1 MSAWGKRQ
9 ARVDTK
15 PSTEPITTNGAT
27 NSTTSSATNSTTS
40 GPKPSAGPKKPA
52 WGAPPQAPTAAA
64 ETIAA
69 TPPERSS
76 SAYPTLHEAM
86 ENLSLNSAVAQPVV
100 RSRSAQPTARRSYL
114 HSAVP
119 ESAVLTP
126 IRRPDQG
133 GKAGKVVDVY
143 TNHFRIQVDDAIIN
157 QYDIEIF
164 MIGRDKKPRLARK
177 DERWE
182 TVQRIAKREKNFPII
197 WYDEG
202 KTIYTRELLT
212 DFTKPLQITFN
223 LNNEEKTFQFQVLNL
238 VRQEKIRD
246 IFDFIEKK
254 TAIRPRD
261 SIRIIETLFKQRA
274 RNDLIAI
281 RNQFYDRKQKL
292 DDLGDGRGMANGFYQ
307 ALFLTQGG
315 PTLNINLA
323 FTCFYMPLNFVEFA
337 TKYLRKDIT
346 KGLSEIELQ
355 GFKRIVRNM
364 LIETLHTGRD
374 IRYRIRG
381 FGLPANQI
389 MFVRGASDDAG
400 DASLGEKISVADF
413 FAEKYQKLKYPH
425 LPCIDGMSGTQK
437 RANWLPMEFVK
448 LVAWE
453 RSLKPLDSVQ
463 RALVTKKSVIKPD
476 QRYNQ
481 IMNVVQN
488 RQFDSDPYLK
498 ELNIKV
504 ETKEMLQLKAR
515 ILPPPEVKYRGQG
528 NSDVTERV
536 NFGKWTIRNRFYTT
550 RDISKWGMVYFG
562 SKPTENVIQTLKD
575 FETQLPPLLQRYG
588 ILIKSKPITI
598 AKPPTKEEIEK
609 TLVNAS
615 KEHWQLTVVVLN
627 NTLDNVYDYVKQC
640 GNQRYGLVTQC
651 VSYQSLEKNI
661 GKLDMYVQNL
671 SQKINAKMGCINGIV
686 NLKAALSRPSNEDL
700 FMFFGAD
707 VTHTTCSAE
716 RPSIAAVVGSRD
728 PTNSLYA
735 ARLCEQYPKLGRCS
749 MEIIKDLD
757 AMIIDLL
764 QVFARS
770 CANRLPNKIVFYRD
784 GVDDGQYQKVLDNEV
799 AKIKQAFRT
808 IYVNRA
814 QPKLTFI
821 IVKKRHNTR
830 FFVYDGQM
838 TKNVEAGTVVD
849 HQITHPSQFD
859 FYLCSQAA
867 LMGTSR
873 PALYHVLHDEIGFT
887 SDEIQQL
894 TYWLCHTD
902 ARCSKA
908 VSVPAPIHY
917 AHLAAYASRTFDFD
931 DNLDQG
937 SDNGGFV
944 ENIEN
949 VSMDDIKT
957 KLMVLD
963 SKIAND
969 MWFV

>member
-1 MSAWGKRQ
+1 MSVWTQRK
-9 ARVDTK
+9 ARADAK
-15 PSTEPITTNGAT
+15 PNPEPTQINGVSTAT
-27 NSTTSSATNSTTS
+27 V
-40 GPKPSAGPKKPA
+40 PKKSV
-52 WGAPPQAPTAAA
+52 WGAPPAHTPAPVNV
-64 ETIAA
+64 
-69 TPPERSS
+69 TPIERSS
-76 SAYPTLHEAM
+76 SAFPTPREAM
-86 ENLSLNSAVAQPVV
+86 EKLSIDSTTPRPAARSQSA
-100 RSRSAQPTARRSYL
+100 RPTNRRPCL
-114 HSAVP
+114 QSAVP
-119 ESAVLTP
+119 ESAVLAP

-133 GKAGKVVDVY
+133 GAVGKVIEVY
-143 TNHFRIQVDDAIIN
+143 TNHFRVKIADEFVN
-157 QYDIEIF
+157 QYDVEIY
-164 MIGRDKKPRLARK
+164 MIGRDQKPRLARK

-202 KTIYTRELLT
+202 KTIYTKELLT
-212 DFTKPLQITFN
+212 DFSKPLQITFKI
-223 LNNEEKTFQFQVLNL
+223 NNEDKTFQFHVLNL

-254 TAIRPRD
+254 TSVRPRD
-261 SIRIIETLFKQRA
+261 AIRIIETLFKQRA

-281 RNQFYDRKQKL
+281 RNQFYDRRQKL

-307 ALFLTQGG
+307 ALFLTQCG
-315 PTLNINLA
+315 PTLNMNLA

-337 TKYLRKDIT
+337 TKYLRKDVT
-346 KGLSEIELQ
+346 TGLNENELQ

-389 MFVRGASDDAG
+389 MFVRGASDEAG

-413 FAEKYQKLKYPH
+413 FAEKYQKLKYPN
-425 LPCIDGMSGTQK
+425 LPCIDGMSGQQK
-437 RANWLPMEFVK
+437 RANWLPMEVVK
-448 LVAWE
+448 LVPWE

-463 RALVTKKSVIKPD
+463 RALVTKKSVIKPE
-476 QRYNQ
+476 QRYDQ
-481 IMNVVQN
+481 IMKIVND
-488 RQFDSDPYLK
+488 RDFDNDSYLK

-504 ETKEMLQLKAR
+504 ETKEMLQVKAR
-515 ILPPPEVKYRGQG
+515 ILPPPEIKYRGQG
-528 NSDVTERV
+528 KTDIAERV
-536 NFGKWTIRNRFYTT
+536 SFGKWTIRNRFYTT
-550 RDISKWGMVYFG
+550 RDITKWGMIYFG
-562 SKPTENVIQTLKD
+562 SKPNENIIESLKD
-575 FETQLPPLLQRYG
+575 FEARLPPLLQRYG
-588 ILIKSKPITI
+588 ITMKSKPITV
-598 AKPPTKEEIEK
+598 AKPPGKSDIEAA
-609 TLVNAS
+609 LHNAS
-615 KEHWQLTVVVLN
+615 NEKWQLAIVVLN
-627 NTLDNVYDYVKQC
+627 NTTENVYDYIKQC

-651 VSYQSLEKNI
+651 VSYQTLERNLS
-661 GKLDMYVQNL
+661 KLDMYVQNL
-671 SQKINAKMGCINGIV
+671 SQKINAKMGCINGVV
-686 NLKAALSRPSNEDL
+686 NLKAALSRPSTDDI

-735 ARLCEQYPKLGRCS
+735 ARLSEQYPKSGRCS

-757 AMIIDLL
+757 KMVVELL
-764 QVFARS
+764 QLFARS
-770 CANRLPNKIVFYRD
+770 CGTRLPNKIVFYRD

-830 FFVYDGQM
+830 FFAYDGQA

-849 HQITHPSQFD
+849 QQITHPSQFD

-873 PALYHVLHDEIGFT
+873 PALYHILHDEIGFS

-908 VSVPAPIHY
+908 VSIPAPIHY

-931 DNLDQG
+931 DNHEQEC
-937 SDNGGFV
+937 
-944 ENIEN
+944 ENEFIEN
-949 VSMDDIKT
+949 SECVSIDDIKT

-963 SKIAND
+963 PKMENE
-969 MWFV
+969 M

>member
-9 ARVDTK
+9 ARADTK
-15 PSTEPITTNGAT
+15 PATETVNTNGT
-27 NSTTSSATNSTTS
+27 TPSTV
-40 GPKPSAGPKKPA
+40 PKKSA
-52 WGAPPQAPTAAA
+52 WGAPPSATPTPAPAPT
-64 ETIAA
+64 TA
-69 TPPERSS
+69 TSTPAPSVPKPTPVVPPERSA
-76 SAYPTLHEAM
+76 SAYPTPREAM
-86 ENLSLNSAVAQPVV
+86 ANLSLEPTTGRSQSA
-100 RSRSAQPTARRSYL
+100 RPTNRRPQL

-119 ESAVLTP
+119 DSAVLTP
-126 IRRPDQG
+126 VRRPDQG
-133 GKAGKVVDVY
+133 GNAGKTINVF
-143 TNHFRIQVDDAIIN
+143 TNHFRLKVSDDIIN
-157 QYDIEIF
+157 QYDVEIF
-164 MIGRDKKPRLARK
+164 MIGRDLKPRLARK

-202 KTIYTRELLT
+202 KTIYSKELLT
-212 DFTKPLQITFN
+212 DFTKPLQITFQM
-223 LNNEEKTFQFQVLNL
+223 NNEDKTFQLHILNL

-246 IFDFIEKK
+246 IYDFIEKK
-254 TAIRPRD
+254 TSIRPRD

-281 RNQFYDRKQKL
+281 RNQFYDRRQKL

-307 ALFLTQGG
+307 ALFLTQCG
-315 PTLNINLA
+315 PTLNINLT

-346 KGLSEIELQ
+346 KGLSEGELQ

-381 FGLPANQI
+381 FGLPANKI
-389 MFVRGASDDAG
+389 MFVRGANEETG
-400 DASLGEKISVADF
+400 DASLEEKISVADF
-413 FAEKYQKLKYPH
+413 FAEKYKPLKYPF

-437 RANWLPMEFVK
+437 RANWLPMEVVK

-463 RALVTKKSVIKPD
+463 RALVTKKSIIKPE
-476 QRYNQ
+476 QRYAQ
-481 IMNVVQN
+481 IMDIVGN
-488 RQFDSDPYLK
+488 RQFETDPYLK
-498 ELNIKV
+498 ELNIQV
-504 ETKEMLQLKAR
+504 ESKEMLEIKAR

-528 NSDVTERV
+528 NSEITERV

-550 RDISKWGMVYFG
+550 RDINKWGMVYFG

-575 FETQLPPLLQRYG
+575 FENRLPALLLRYG
-588 ILIKSKPITI
+588 INIKSKPITI
-598 AKPPTKEEIEK
+598 AKPPTREDIEK
-609 TLVNAS
+609 TLNGAS
-615 KEHWQLTVVVLN
+615 KDAWNLAVVVLN

-640 GNQRYGLVTQC
+640 GNQRFGLATQC
-651 VSYQSLEKNI
+651 VSFQALERNI

-671 SQKINAKMGCINGIV
+671 SQKINAKMGCINGVV

-735 ARLCEQYPKLGRCS
+735 ARLCEQYPKSGRCS

-757 AMIIDLL
+757 KMLVDLL

-770 CANRLPNKIVFYRD
+770 CGNRLPNKIVFFRD
-784 GVDDGQYQKVLDNEV
+784 GVGDGQYQKVLDNEV

-808 IYVNRA
+808 IYVNRPP
-814 QPKLTFI
+814 PKLTFI

-849 HQITHPSQFD
+849 QQITHPSQFD

-894 TYWLCHTD
+894 TYWLCHID

-908 VSVPAPIHY
+908 VSIPAPVHY

-931 DNLDQG
+931 DNQDEEAG
-937 SDNGGFV
+937 TDGDDFV
-944 ENIEN
+944 ENAET

-963 SKIAND
+963 PKVAND

>member
-9 ARVDTK
+9 ARVDSK
-15 PSTEPITTNGAT
+15 PSIESTNTNGTNTSTVPKKSAWGVQPPAASTTTPTPTTNVP
-27 NSTTSSATNSTTS
+27 N
-40 GPKPSAGPKKPA
+40 
-52 WGAPPQAPTAAA
+52 
-64 ETIAA
+64 
-69 TPPERSS
+69 ERSS
-76 SAYPTLHEAM
+76 SAFPTPREAM
-86 ENLSLNSAVAQPVV
+86 EKLSLDSSTSQSNV
-100 RSRSAQPTARRSYL
+100 RSQSARPLNRRSYL

-126 IRRPDQG
+126 VYRPDQG
-133 GKAGKVVDVY
+133 GKAGKIVDVY
-143 TNHFRIQVDDAIIN
+143 TNHFRVKINDDIVN
-157 QYDIEIF
+157 QYDIEIY

-202 KTIYTRELLT
+202 KTIYTKELLT

-223 LNNEEKTFQFQVLNL
+223 INNEDKTFQLHIINL
-238 VRQEKIRD
+238 VRQEQIRN
-246 IFDFIEKK
+246 IYDFIEKK
-254 TAIRPRD
+254 TSIRPRE
-261 SIRIIETLFKQRA
+261 SIRIIETLFKQGA

-281 RNQFYDRKQKL
+281 KNQFYDRKQKL
-292 DDLGDGRGMANGFYQ
+292 DDLGDGRGMASGFYQ
-307 ALFLTQGG
+307 ALFLTQCG
-315 PTLNINLA
+315 PTLNMNLA
-323 FTCFYMPLNFVEFA
+323 FTCFYMPLNFIEFA

-346 KGLSEIELQ
+346 KGLNEGELQ
-355 GFKRIVRNM
+355 GFKRIVRNL

-389 MFVRGASDDAG
+389 MFVRGANDDAG

-425 LPCIDGMSGTQK
+425 LPCIDGMSGSQK
-437 RANWLPMEFVK
+437 RANWLPMEMAK
-448 LVAWE
+448 LVPWE

-463 RALVTKKSVIKPD
+463 RALVTKKSVIKPE
-476 QRYNQ
+476 QRYAQ
-481 IMNVVQN
+481 IMNIVHD
-488 RQFDSDPYLK
+488 RHFDQDSYLK
-498 ELNIKV
+498 ELDIKV
-504 ETKEMLQLKAR
+504 EAQEMLKVKAR

-528 NSDVTERV
+528 NTEITERV

-550 RDISKWGMVYFG
+550 RDINKWGMIYFG
-562 SKPTENVIQTLKD
+562 SKPNENIIQTLKD
-575 FETQLPPLLQRYG
+575 FETRLPPLLQRYG
-588 ILIKSKPITI
+588 ITMKAKPITI
-598 AKPPTKEEIEK
+598 AKPANKDDIEI
-609 TLVNAS
+609 TLNNAS
-615 KEHWQLTVVVLN
+615 KDKWQLAIVVLN

-651 VSYQSLEKNI
+651 VSFQALERNLS
-661 GKLDMYVQNL
+661 KLDMYVQNL
-671 SQKINAKMGCINGIV
+671 SQKINAKMGCINGVV

-757 AMIIDLL
+757 KMLVELL
-764 QVFARS
+764 QLFARS
-770 CANRLPNKIVFYRD
+770 CGNRLPNKIVFYRD

-808 IYVNRA
+808 IYVNRT

-830 FFVYDGQM
+830 FFVYDGQG

-849 HQITHPSQFD
+849 QQIIHPSQFD

-873 PALYHVLHDEIGFT
+873 PALYHILHDEIGFT

-908 VSVPAPIHY
+908 VSIPAPVHY

-931 DNLDQG
+931 DNHDQECE
-937 SDNGGFV
+937 DDFV
-944 ENIEN
+944 ENAES
-949 VSMDDIKT
+949 VSIDDIKT

-963 SKIAND
+963 PKIENE

>member
-9 ARVDTK
+9 ARADSK
-15 PSTEPITTNGAT
+15 PTNTESTNTNGANT
-27 NSTTSSATNSTTS
+27 STV
-40 GPKPSAGPKKPA
+40 PKKSA
-52 WGAPPQAPTAAA
+52 WGVPPPPPAATAAPTPT
-64 ETIAA
+64 TIV
-69 TPPERSS
+69 PNERSS
-76 SAYPTLHEAM
+76 SAFPTPREAM
-86 ENLSLNSAVAQPVV
+86 EKLSLDPSTSQPTV
-100 RSRSAQPTARRSYL
+100 RSQSARPSNRRSYL

-126 IRRPDQG
+126 IYRPDQG
-133 GKAGKVVDVY
+133 GNAGKAVDVY
-143 TNHFRIQVDDAIIN
+143 TNHFRLKIDDAIVN
-157 QYDIEIF
+157 QYDIEIY

-202 KTIYTRELLT
+202 KTIYTKELLT

-223 LNNEEKTFQFQVLNL
+223 INNEDKTFQLHILNL

-246 IFDFIEKK
+246 IYDFIEKK
-254 TAIRPRD
+254 TSIRPREC
-261 SIRIIETLFKQRA
+261 IRIIETLFKQGA

-292 DDLGDGRGMANGFYQ
+292 DDLGDGRGMASGFYQ
-307 ALFLTQGG
+307 ALFLTQCG
-315 PTLNINLA
+315 PTLNMNLA
-323 FTCFYMPLNFVEFA
+323 FTCFYMPLNFIEFA

-346 KGLSEIELQ
+346 KGLNEGELQ
-355 GFKRIVRNM
+355 GFKRIVRNL

-389 MFVRGASDDAG
+389 MFVRGANDDAG

-413 FAEKYQKLKYPH
+413 FAEKYQKLKYPY
-425 LPCIDGMSGTQK
+425 LPCIDGMSGSQK
-437 RANWLPMEFVK
+437 RANWLPMEVVK
-448 LVAWE
+448 LVPWE

-463 RALVTKKSVIKPD
+463 RSLVTKKSVIKPD
-476 QRYNQ
+476 QRYAQ
-481 IMNVVQN
+481 IMNVVN
-488 RQFDSDPYLK
+488 DRQFDKDSYLK

-504 ETKEMLQLKAR
+504 ETKEMLKIKAR

-528 NSDVTERV
+528 NSEVTERV

-550 RDISKWGMVYFG
+550 RDINKWGMIYFG
-562 SKPTENVIQTLKD
+562 SKPNENIIQALKD
-575 FETQLPPLLQRYG
+575 FETRLPPLLQRYG
-588 ILIKSKPITI
+588 ITIKSKPITI
-598 AKPPTKEEIEK
+598 AKPANKDDIET
-609 TLVNAS
+609 TLNNAS
-615 KEHWQLTVVVLN
+615 KDKWQLAIIVLN
-627 NTLDNVYDYVKQC
+627 NTLDYVYDYVKQC

-651 VSYQSLEKNI
+651 VSFQTLERNLS
-661 GKLDMYVQNL
+661 KLDMYVQNL
-671 SQKINAKMGCINGIV
+671 SQKINAKMGCINGVV

-757 AMIIDLL
+757 KMIVELL
-764 QVFARS
+764 HLFARS
-770 CANRLPNKIVFYRD
+770 CGNRLPNKIVFYRD

-808 IYVNRA
+808 IYINRT

-830 FFVYDGQM
+830 FFVYDGQS

-849 HQITHPSQFD
+849 QQITHPSQFD

-908 VSVPAPIHY
+908 VSMPAPIHY

-931 DNLDQG
+931 DSHEQECD
-937 SDNGGFV
+937 DDFV
-944 ENIEN
+944 ENAES
-949 VSMDDIKT
+949 VSIDDIKT

-963 SKIAND
+963 PKMENE